1 MGRYGGF
8 ISCELASCPRTYSK
22 RCDKNV
28 STISTTYSSK
38 APTPILELS
47 HHLQFQASVCD
58 ILRLFSQ
65 GAPPGPIFYLAPFS
79 CSAQKFISR
88 QKWKNYVANFFLCSR
103 LKSKKLWRKKWPWM
117 KLIKSFFFVTWIIMR
132 GLTLHYFPLYK
143 KFYSIILLKS
153 LRYCVLQNSFKLCSI
168 QPGQ

>member
-1 MGRYGGF
+1 MFFFNLGNIKLIMASSYPILGVDRYGGF

-47 HHLQFQASVCD
+47 HHLQFQTSVCD
-58 ILRLFSQ
+58 ILRIFSQ
-65 GAPPGPIFYLAPFS
+65 EAPPGPIFDLAPFS

-88 QKWKNYVANFFLCSR
+88 QKRKNYVA
-103 LKSKKLWRKKWPWM
+103 
-117 KLIKSFFFVTWIIMR
+117 IFFVFTTEVEKA
-132 GLTLHYFPLYK
+132 LK
-143 KFYSIILLKS
+143 KKMALDET
-153 LRYCVLQNSFKLCSI
+153 N
-168 QPGQ
+168 